1 MWSWFEREV
10 VDSGRL
16 PLFLSFLAFIVTFVV
31 TRGITGMIRAG
42 RGPFHDNVS
51 SSGVHV
57 HHAVPGVML
66 LTVGAFLAVGSNGAA
81 PWAEIAGALV
91 GVGTSLVLDEF
102 ALILH
107 LDDVYW
113 AEEGRISVEMVALA
127 FACLGLALLGG
138 SPFQVEG
145 ATGAAVVVG
154 WVVFIVF
161 HLTFVGIAVAKGK
174 YRLALLGTFTPL
186 VALVASVRL
195 ARPSSRWATRR
206 YDDTK
211 MARAR
216 RRADRFDAGL
226 GSIPDRLS
234 ARMAGTPRGP
244 GSAP

>member
-1 MWSWFEREV
+1 
-10 VDSGRL
+10 
-16 PLFLSFLAFIVTFVV
+16 LFLCFLAFVVTFAV
-31 TRGITGMIRAG
+31 TRGITRMIRAG
-42 RGPFHDNVS
+42 RGPFGDNVS
-51 SSGVHV
+51 DSGLHI

-66 LTVGAFLAVGSNGAA
+66 LTVGAFLAVGADGATG
-81 PWAEIAGALV
+81 WAEIAGVLV

-145 ATGAAVVVG
+145 AGGLALVVT
-154 WVVFIVF
+154 WVVLIVS

-174 YRLALLGTFTPL
+174 YRSALLGTFTPF
-186 VALVASVRL
+186 VALAASVRL
-195 ARPSSRWATRR
+195 ARPSSRWARR
-206 YDDTK
+206 HYDDTK

-226 GSIPDRLS
+226 GSIPSRLS
-234 ARMAGTPRGP
+234 AWLAGTSPPRP
-244 GSAP
+244 HDHEP